1 MSATKVTPAVLC
13 RMAADV
19 IQVEESINKV
29 ATFLDQEAHILAIAQ
44 IHAAAAALREAS
56 KILATF
62 YLGSYGEADADQS
75 E

>member
-1 MSATKVTPAVLC
+1 MSNPKVTPAVLC

-19 IQVEESINKV
+19 IQVEQSINNV

-44 IHAAAAALREAS
+44 IQTAAAALREAS

-62 YLGSYGEADADQS
+62 YLGSYDEADPGQP